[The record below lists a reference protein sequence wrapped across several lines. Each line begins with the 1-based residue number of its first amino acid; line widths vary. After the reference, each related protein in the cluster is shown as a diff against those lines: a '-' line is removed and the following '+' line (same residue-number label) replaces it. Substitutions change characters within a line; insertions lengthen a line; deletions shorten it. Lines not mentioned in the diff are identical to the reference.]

1 MSLKNLAL
9 IAMVV
14 GFTKLGVRFYDLIAK
29 KPAWEAHVPQTI
41 FLSKKIII
49 LYLKLVISTLPIFSF
64 RITNRTLQW
73 IHNILV
79 VLIYVTALLV
89 NQKLSTLIE

>member
-1 MSLKNLAL
+1 
-9 IAMVV
+9 MVV
-14 GFTKLGVRFYDLIAK
+14 GLTKLGIRFYDLIVK
-29 KPAWEAHVPQTI
+29 KPAWESHVPQTI

-49 LYLKLVISTLPIFSF
+49 LYLKLLISTFPIFSF

-89 NQKLSTLIE
+89 NQKLQNIH